1 MNPLEKKPN
10 GDFLEIEKYQ
20 KVNQKRLK
28 NKVYKRVKE
37 TQYEYLK
44 ERDLFVWINWFW
56 KQIFKIKKKRAVHE
70 KQGRFFEI
78 ILIVYRKKLTK
89 FDKAMRSIFW
99 ILTREFDP
107 GSG

>member
-44 ERDLFVWINWFW
+44 ERDLFV
-56 KQIFKIKKKRAVHE
+56 
-70 KQGRFFEI
+70 
-78 ILIVYRKKLTK
+78 
-89 FDKAMRSIFW
+89 
-99 ILTREFDP
+99 
-107 GSG
+107 